1 MYRHISR
8 LHLKQQL
15 NSDFVCTVTSEY
27 TEIVSLPEYIH
38 KYIHNVEASFL
49 LGGLEVAGTVPAV
62 RLPFFFFGSQKLYFR
77 EPPTEPLSP
86 SAPKSCNHSNSLS
99 LFSQLGAPRILFSS
113 RFPADSLAV
122 NGSYSQ
128 YGLMMGVSG

>member
-38 KYIHNVEASFL
+38 KYIH
-49 LGGLEVAGTVPAV
+49 
-62 RLPFFFFGSQKLYFR
+62 
-77 EPPTEPLSP
+77 
-86 SAPKSCNHSNSLS
+86 
-99 LFSQLGAPRILFSS
+99 
-113 RFPADSLAV
+113 
-122 NGSYSQ
+122 
-128 YGLMMGVSG
+128 M

>member
-49 LGGLEVAGTVPAV
+49 LGGLEVAWHSSSRTAS
-62 RLPFFFFGSQKLYFR
+62 FFFFWFAETIFQRATNG
-77 EPPTEPLSP
+77 
-86 SAPKSCNHSNSLS
+86 ASLS
-99 LFSQLGAPRILFSS
+99 FSTQILQSLKLSQPF
-113 RFPADSLAV
+113 FPIRSAAHSVFQPFPCRLP
-122 NGSYSQ
+122 GCKW
-128 YGLMMGVSG
+128 